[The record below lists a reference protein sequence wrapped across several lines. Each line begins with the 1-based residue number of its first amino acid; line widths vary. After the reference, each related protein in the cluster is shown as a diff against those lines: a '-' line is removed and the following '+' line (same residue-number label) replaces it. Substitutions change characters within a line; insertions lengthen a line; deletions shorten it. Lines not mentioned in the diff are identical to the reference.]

1 MRICRNSVRRT
12 GELFFRSAIRN
23 PQSEFRIAPPIYIF
37 RESSKLRALAMTELS
52 DLILDYGKRA
62 RQAARALAR
71 LSTAQ
76 KNTALLAM
84 ADQLVARTEGI
95 LAANEKDLANAVG
108 GGLTGS
114 MVERLTLNPKR
125 VAAMADGIRQVAA
138 LEDPVGKVITEW
150 TRPNG
155 LRIAKVRVPIGVI
168 GIIYESR
175 PNVTS
180 DAAVL
185 CTKTGNATI
194 LRGGSESIHS
204 NVAIAEA
211 LQAGAAEG
219 GLPGDSV
226 LLIPRTDREAV
237 KHMAQMDKYID
248 LIVPRGG
255 HKLIE
260 AVMDHARMPVIKHYH
275 GVCITYVDKDADL
288 EMAVKV
294 VVNAKTQ
301 RPGVC
306 NALETLLV
314 HRDVAEAFFA
324 KAAASLAEKK
334 VQVRGDDTVRE
345 LLGRV
350 NYPDVKVVTEEDYTS
365 EYLDYIMAAKVVDSA
380 AAAVEHI
387 ERYGSHHSDCI
398 VTANEA
404 TAEQFLNAVD
414 SATVYWNASTRFTD
428 GAEFGFGAE
437 IGISTDKLH
446 ARGPM
451 ALEELTTY
459 KYLIRGTGQ
468 VKG

>member
-1 MRICRNSVRRT
+1 
-12 GELFFRSAIRN
+12 
-23 PQSEFRIAPPIYIF
+23 
-37 RESSKLRALAMTELS
+37 MTELS

-84 ADQLVARTEGI
+84 ADQLVARTPAI
-95 LAANEKDLANAVG
+95 LEANQKDIEKSANT
-108 GGLTGS
+108 GLTGA
-114 MVERLTLNPKR
+114 MVERLSLNPKR
-125 VAAMADGIRQVAA
+125 VAAMADGIRQVAS

-204 NVAIAEA
+204 NLAIAEG

-237 KHMAQMDKYID
+237 KYMAQMDKYID

-288 EMAVKV
+288 DMAVAV

-301 RPGVC
+301 RPSVC

-314 HRDVAEAFFA
+314 HRDVAGSFFA
-324 KAAASLAEKK
+324 KAAATLAEKK
-334 VQVRGDDTVRE
+334 VQVRGDDTVRD
-345 LLGRV
+345 LLSRMH
-350 NYPDVKVVTEEDYTS
+350 YPDLQAVTEEDYTT
-365 EYLDYIMAAKVVDSA
+365 EYLDYIMAAKVVESA
-380 AAAVEHI
+380 TEAEEHI
-387 ERYGSHHSDCI
+387 EKYGSHHSDCI
-398 VTANEA
+398 VTTNEA

-459 KYLIRGTGQ
+459 KYIIRGTGQ
-468 VKG
+468 IKG